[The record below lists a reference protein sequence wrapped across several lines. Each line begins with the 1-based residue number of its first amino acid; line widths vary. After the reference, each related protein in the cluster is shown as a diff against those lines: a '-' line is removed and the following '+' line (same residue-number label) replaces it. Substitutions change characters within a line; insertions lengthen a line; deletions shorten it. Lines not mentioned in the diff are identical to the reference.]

1 MAYLGVKPGS
11 EPRQLRGENLFIV
24 SCKAAE
30 IADPNKKTVTGQW
43 FTSSIVEP
51 LVFRRRREGPLPRA
65 DAVAEVPGEPYFDED
80 EEQACFLIQ
89 PETLVLLLDAIR
101 GAAQQGEPDEALD
114 PLEDDYAEVFGMS
127 QLSQSKDPN
136 RERDERAAARS
147 QSSQPD
153 HSSASTSSKSKVHM
167 QCSPKIDSVCV
178 SRAGHPSHHRAVHQM
193 HQMLRY
199 GVRLIYVASQY
210 GGCRLN

>member
-1 MAYLGVKPGS
+1 VSRGRNRREGPFVSKAVELKGNAGIPLPERKGDVAYLGVKPGS

-30 IADPNKKTVTGQW
+30 LADADKKTFTGQW
-43 FTSSIVEP
+43 YTSSTLEP

-65 DAVAEVPGEPYFDED
+65 DTVAEVPGEPYFDD
-80 EEQACFLIQ
+80 NEEQACFLIE

-101 GAAQQGEPDEALD
+101 GADQQGEPDEALD
-114 PLEDDYAEVFGMS
+114 PLEDDYADVFGMS

-147 QSSQPD
+147 QSSQQVR
-153 HSSASTSSKSKVHM
+153 SSANTSSKAKVTPQLPACH
-167 QCSPKIDSVCV
+167 
-178 SRAGHPSHHRAVHQM
+178 
-193 HQMLRY
+193 
-199 GVRLIYVASQY
+199 
-210 GGCRLN
+210 